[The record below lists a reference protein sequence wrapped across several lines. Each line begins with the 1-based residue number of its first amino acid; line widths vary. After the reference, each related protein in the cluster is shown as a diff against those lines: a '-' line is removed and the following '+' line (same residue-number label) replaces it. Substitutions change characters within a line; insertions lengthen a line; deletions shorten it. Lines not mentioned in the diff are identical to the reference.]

1 MSSRQGPLTVFVHAN
16 GLDHPRLGL
25 SVGKRVGS
33 AVRRNAV
40 KRRIREAFRLL
51 QHELPAGFDLVV
63 TAREHPETGMDTYR
77 SWLREGARQAARR
90 WERRAEGAGDG

>member
-51 QHELPAGFDLVV
+51 QHELPRGFDVVV
-63 TAREHPETGMDTYR
+63 TAREHPEPGMDAYR
-77 SWLREGARQAARR
+77 SWLGEGAKQAARR
-90 WERRAEGAGDG
+90 WEHRAGGAGDG